1 LTATG
6 PGGTATSSATVNV
19 NTAIQANLTLAPGE
33 VNYVRL
39 GNEVVR
45 QSGAELNW
53 NVSNASAVSVDALG
67 SVDPS
72 GNRALQVAPKKTD
85 PGPVDETV
93 TYTLTASNGCG
104 TTETRT
110 ATLHIVGSIEEDKL
124 AMRSIYFETDRPRT
138 IKSDAALLPSEKEAL
153 TSIASAF
160 KKYLTYKPDA
170 RLILSGYADRR
181 GPGHYNKALSE
192 RRGILAKRFL
202 VEQGLPEANIITRA
216 YGEDRNLTANEV
228 KQLMEQ
234 DSTLTADQRD
244 KTYKK
249 LPTIVLAYNRRVDIT
264 LSTTQQE
271 SARTYPFNT
280 DNFARLV
287 QRNAPRPKGPLELAS
302 QREKI
307 NKKVND

>member
-1 LTATG
+1 
-6 PGGTATSSATVNV
+6 
-19 NTAIQANLTLAPGE
+19 
-33 VNYVRL
+33 
-39 GNEVVR
+39 
-45 QSGAELNW
+45 
-53 NVSNASAVSVDALG
+53 
-67 SVDPS
+67 
-72 GNRALQVAPKKTD
+72 
-85 PGPVDETV
+85 
-93 TYTLTASNGCG
+93 
-104 TTETRT
+104 
-110 ATLHIVGSIEEDKL
+110 LHIVGSIEEDKL

-138 IKSDAALLPSEKEAL
+138 IKSDAALLPNEKEAL
-153 TSIASAF
+153 TSIAGAF

-192 RRGILAKRFL
+192 RRAILAKRFL

-228 KQLMEQ
+228 RQLMEQ

-249 LPTIVLAYNRRVDIT
+249 LPTIVLAYNRRVDVT

-280 DNFARLV
+280 NDFARLV
-287 QRNAPRPKGPLELAS
+287 QRNAPRPKGPVELAS

-307 NKKVND
+307 NKQVNE